1 VIHVPG
7 YSVIGQIG
15 RGGMATVYRARQT
28 LLDRE
33 VALKVMAPQLTQD
46 PVYAQRFLQE
56 ARMLAALNHPHV
68 VPVYDVGVTPEGL
81 HYFSMQLLC
90 GGDFSSRMRDGLSEL
105 ELVRVLVAVAH
116 ALGFAHARGYV
127 HRDVSPANILFDAHD
142 TPVLTDFGIAR
153 AVTAT
158 SRITAGGLS
167 IGTSHYMS
175 PEQARG
181 AEVDHRSDIYSLGVL
196 CYEALA
202 GQPPYDGEDGF
213 AVAFAHV
220 HDPVPAL
227 PEEVARW
234 QPLIDRAMAKDPA
247 KRYPDCAAFIEGL
260 RAVAPEEFGAL
271 GPIAL
276 STATRKISTP
286 PPAPL
291 RPRIGLPARP
301 PWSVLGIGAGAG
313 VLVGLLAWLLFG
325 PAGEERAPPAEAEP
339 AQVRIE
345 APAEPA
351 MPPAPPTLAAIDG
364 EPAPADGDGVAAIE
378 QGIDSVAAEPAEAQN
393 PASEPAEPHTV
404 VDPVARLV
412 ALGHEDLAA
421 LRLTRPAERNAM
433 DNFRTAL
440 RIEPGNRQAG
450 AGIAEV
456 AQRYLDLA
464 GRRDPLSETEAWVGF
479 LLQAEQVAT
488 EHPLA
493 AEKGE
498 LARGEREQF
507 VAAQLERGR
516 EAIGGWDGEAAREAF
531 ARALLA
537 EPGNRAAVAGLARA
551 EQVGRPGYRFVDG
564 EGLPELVVVD
574 GGLAL
579 GRDEVTVGQFRVY
592 WNAAG
597 RQRFGE
603 EPGCRDREST
613 SVFHGTR
620 GRGFSAPGIRQDDRH
635 PVVCV
640 SYAMAAGYAEWL
652 ATQTGQ
658 RYRLPA
664 AAELE
669 RFAAGAAEGCQTNI
683 RDQAYREAFGG
694 RDHAAC
700 DDGHAG
706 TAPVGSYPPVP
717 PGLRDVRGNVREWT
731 RDCAAG
737 GCRERIAVGL
747 GWHSAPGEP
756 LRTAFVADQA
766 FNTIGIRV
774 ARELD

>member
-1 VIHVPG
+1 VPG

-33 VALKVMAPQLTQD
+33 VALKVMSSQLAQD

-68 VPVYDVGVTPEGL
+68 VPVYDVGVSPEGL

-90 GGDFSSRMRDGLSEL
+90 GGDFSSRMRDGLSEQ

-220 HDPVPAL
+220 HDPVPRL
-227 PEEVARW
+227 PAEVARW
-234 QPLIDRAMAKDPA
+234 QPLIDRAMAKEPA
-247 KRYPDCAAFIEGL
+247 RRFPDCAAFIEGL
-260 RAVAPEEFGAL
+260 REVAPEEFGAL

-276 STATRKISTP
+276 SSPARKPLTP
-286 PPAPL
+286 PPTPIRARL
-291 RPRIGLPARP
+291 RLP
-301 PWSVLGIGAGAG
+301 PWPVLMTGAAAGI
-313 VLVGLLAWLLFG
+313 LVGLLAWMLLPG
-325 PAGEERAPPAEAEP
+325 GDDAAPASDLAVLEP
-339 AQVRIE
+339 AADANRTVAGQ
-345 APAEPA
+345 A
-351 MPPAPPTLAAIDG
+351 G
-364 EPAPADGDGVAAIE
+364 PADGSAVGAAPDEASPAADPAAPGAQDDGAGAE
-378 QGIDSVAAEPAEAQN
+378 QDN
-393 PASEPAEPHTV
+393 PPIVISTEPAEPHTV
-404 VDPVARLV
+404 VDPVTRLISMG
-412 ALGHEDLAA
+412 LEDIAA
-421 LRLTRPAERNAM
+421 LRLTSPADRNAM
-433 DNFRTAL
+433 LRFRTVL
-440 RIEPGNRQAG
+440 QIEPDNPQA
-450 AGIAEV
+450 AAAIADV

-464 GRRDPLSETEAWVGF
+464 AQHDPSAEPDRWLGY
-479 LLQAEQVAT
+479 LQRAEQVAAV
-488 EHPLA
+488 HPRA
-493 AEKGE
+493 AAKGE
-498 LARGEREQF
+498 QAR
-507 VAAQLERGR
+507 AERGR
-516 EAIGGWDGEAAREAF
+516 FAEAEIERGQSALAGWDQAASISAFEAALKADPESAT
-531 ARALLA
+531 ARQ
-537 EPGNRAAVAGLARA
+537 GLARA
-551 EQVGRPGYRFVDG
+551 RRLGAVGYRFRDADD
-564 EGLPELVVVD
+564 LPELVVVGD
-574 GGLAL
+574 GLAL
-579 GRDEVTVGQFRVY
+579 GRTEVTVAQFRTY
-592 WNAAG
+592 WDAAG
-597 RQRFGE
+597 RQRFGDA
-603 EPGCRDREST
+603 PGCRDRESA
-613 SVFHGTR
+613 SVFHATR
-620 GRGFSAPGIRQDDRH
+620 GRGWRSPGVPQDDNH

-640 SYAMAAGYAEWL
+640 TYAMAAGYADWL
-652 ATQTGQ
+652 GQ
-658 RYRLPA
+658 RSGKRYRLPT

-669 RFAAGAAEGCQTNI
+669 PLAAAAGETCQANI
-683 RDQAYREAFGG
+683 RDQSYREAFAG
-694 RDHAAC
+694 RDHSTC

-706 TAPVGSYPPVP
+706 TAPVGSFPAVP
-717 PGLRDVRGNVREWT
+717 PGLRDIRGNVREWS
-731 RDCAAG
+731 RDCEG
-737 GCRERIAVGL
+737 GNCRERITVGL

-756 LRTAFVADQA
+756 LRSSFAADQA